1 MIYFDNKQFDTE
13 IKYDVYLLKKY
24 LTEHYDE
31 DTAIA
36 LLKNNSSDIDKL
48 AEALGEIDVEFF
60 CLYFMSDTFV
70 PKGVND
76 DGSYPED
83 HTPNVAR
90 TLSRGHYELWDIAN
104 EIFIE
109 DKRDKAA
116 IIEPRGYAKTTIF
129 DMAVSVYLHCYKK
142 SLFTLLGA
150 KTDTDATQFLDSI
163 KKVFNENKK
172 IIKNFGKLID
182 IKATKVNGERYT
194 VNANEVEFTN
204 GTYIRTVGSGTSVR
218 GANWGG
224 IRPTVFIGDD
234 FQDEKN
240 ILTDAAREKQYS
252 KWTKEVEEVG
262 DKAVYRNGKKIKA
275 ATKIIAIGTVLHIDC
290 LMSKLARNNDY
301 YTVLRRAII
310 LEPGQTVEDIFE
322 YGETIEGEYKPGLW
336 LQCHD
341 IYFDEKLNED
351 ERKEKARQ
359 FYEDHKEEMQFETW
373 WPEKW
378 DCFNDLAIKY
388 WENRAAFMSEL
399 MNDASSIGEK
409 WFKSVATRAK
419 EEIEN
424 HTFTKTMLS
433 IDPASTTN
441 KKSDFT
447 AMAVGS
453 KATNDFTYI
462 RDLLMKK
469 LGYEQYCKKAV
480 EILERNLDVTH
491 INIERNTFQGA
502 DVVRIKELITES
514 PILKGKKYEWINEMQ
529 KKNKD
534 EKISTVVDPMNNGQ
548 IIICSDC
555 EDSKEA
561 VKQILEFQGQLYTPH
576 DDMIDCI
583 SELENKIK
591 TIKVT
596 TTVKILDRKNFG
608 L

>member
-1 MIYFDNKQFDTE
+1 MIYFDNIEFETDDLYE
-13 IKYDVYLLKKY
+13 LYILKKY
-24 LTEHYDE
+24 LIKHYGE
-31 DTAIA
+31 ENAIK
-36 LLKNNSSDIDKL
+36 LIKEYYNNLDDL
-48 AEALGEIDVEFF
+48 AKALGKEDIEFF

-70 PKGVND
+70 VKDN
-76 DGSYPED
+76 
-83 HTPNVAR
+83 NVAR
-90 TLSRGHYELWDIAN
+90 QLSKGHYELWDIAN

-109 DKRDKAA
+109 DKIDKAA
-116 IIEPRGYAKTTIF
+116 IIEPRGFAKTTIF
-129 DMAVSVYLHCYKK
+129 NMAAAIWLHCYKK

-172 IIKNFGKLID
+172 IIKCFGKLINV
-182 IKATKVNGERYT
+182 KATKDNVEKYT

-204 GTYIRTVGSGTSVR
+204 GTYIKTVGSGTSVR

-252 KWTKEVEEVG
+252 KWTKEIEEVG
-262 DKAVYRNGKKIKA
+262 DKAVYRNGVKIKA

-290 LMSKLARNNDY
+290 LMSRLSRNNDY
-301 YTVLRRAII
+301 YTILRRAIM
-310 LEPGQTVEDIFE
+310 LEDDQTVEDIFE
-322 YGETIEGEYKPGLW
+322 SDLW
-336 LQCHD
+336 QQCHD
-341 IYFDEKLNED
+341 IYFDEKLNKD
-351 ERKEKARQ
+351 ERKDKAKQ
-359 FYEDHKEEMQFETW
+359 FYEDHKEDMQFPTW

-388 WENRAAFMSEL
+388 WEDRKAFMSEL

-409 WFKSVATRAK
+409 WFKSVATQTR

-424 HTFTKTMLS
+424 HDFVKTMLS
-433 IDPASTTN
+433 IDPASTTK

-447 AMAVGS
+447 SMAVGS

-469 LGYEQYCKKAV
+469 LSFEQYCQKAV
-480 EILERNLDVTH
+480 EMLERNLDVTH
-491 INIERNTFQGA
+491 INIEKNTYQGA
-502 DVVRIKELITES
+502 DVIKIKELIETS
-514 PILKGKKYEWINEMQ
+514 TVLKGKKYEWINQMQ

-534 EKISTVVDPMNNGQ
+534 EKISTVVDPINNGQ

-555 EDSKEA
+555 EDSKAA
-561 VKQILEFQGQLYTPH
+561 VEQIKDFQGQLYTVH
-576 DDMIDCI
+576 DDMIDNI
-583 SELENKIK
+583 AELENKIK
-591 TIKVT
+591 TIKTIGKVT
-596 TTVKILDRKNFG
+596 LLDRRSFG

>member
-1 MIYFDNKQFDTE
+1 MIYFDNLKFDTE
-13 IKYDVYLLKKY
+13 LKYEVYLLNKY
-24 LTEHYDE
+24 LTKHYDSK
-31 DTAIA
+31 TSKA
-36 LLKNNSSDIDKL
+36 LMEANNSDLDEL
-48 AEALGEIDVEFF
+48 ARALGEIDIEFF

-70 PKGVND
+70 VKD
-76 DGSYPED
+76 S
-83 HTPNVAR
+83 NVAR
-90 TLSRGHYELWDIAN
+90 QLSKGHYELWDIAN
-104 EIFIE
+104 DIFIK
-109 DKRDKAA
+109 DKHDKAA
-116 IIEPRGYAKTTIF
+116 IIEPRGFAKTTIF
-129 DMAVSVYLHCYKK
+129 DMAVSVWLHCYKK

-172 IIKNFGKLID
+172 IIKCFGKLINA
-182 IKATKVNGERYT
+182 KKFT

-204 GTYIRTVGSGTSVR
+204 GTYIKTVGSGTSVR

-240 ILTDAAREKQYS
+240 ILTDAARDKQYS
-252 KWTKEVEEVG
+252 KWTKEIEEVG
-262 DKAVYRNGKKIKA
+262 DKAVFRNGKKIKS
-275 ATKIIAIGTVLHIDC
+275 ATKVIAIGTVLHIDC
-290 LMSKLARNNDY
+290 LMSRLSRNNDY
-301 YTVLRRAII
+301 YTILRRAII

-322 YGETIEGEYKPGLW
+322 YGETVENEFKPGLW

-341 IYFDEKLNED
+341 IYFDEKLNKD
-351 ERKEKARQ
+351 ERKDKAKQ
-359 FYEDHKEEMQFETW
+359 FYEDHKEEMQFSVW
-373 WPEKW
+373 WHEKW
-378 DCFNDLAIKY
+378 DCFNDLAVKY
-388 WENRAAFMSEL
+388 WENRVAFMSEL

-409 WFKSVATRAK
+409 WFKSVATQTK

-424 HTFTKTMLS
+424 HDFVKTMLS

-441 KKSDFT
+441 KKSDFV

-462 RDLLMKK
+462 RDLILKK
-469 LGYEQYCKKAV
+469 MEYEQYCKKAV
-480 EILERNLDVTH
+480 EVLERNLDVTH
-491 INIERNTFQGA
+491 INIEKNTYQSA
-502 DVVRIKELITES
+502 DVIRIKELILNSE
-514 PILKGKKYEWINEMQ
+514 ILKGKKYEWINEMQ

-534 EKISTVVDPMNNGQ
+534 EKISTVVDPMKNGQ

-555 EDSKEA
+555 EDSKAAIE
-561 VKQILEFQGQLYTPH
+561 QIKDFQGQLYTLH

-591 TIKVT
+591 TIEVVGKVT
-596 TTVKILDRKNFG
+596 ILDRRKFG

>member
-1 MIYFDNKQFDTE
+1 
-13 IKYDVYLLKKY
+13 
-24 LTEHYDE
+24 
-31 DTAIA
+31 
-36 LLKNNSSDIDKL
+36 
-48 AEALGEIDVEFF
+48 
-60 CLYFMSDTFV
+60 
-70 PKGVND
+70 
-76 DGSYPED
+76 
-83 HTPNVAR
+83 
-90 TLSRGHYELWDIAN
+90 
-104 EIFIE
+104 
-109 DKRDKAA
+109 
-116 IIEPRGYAKTTIF
+116 
-129 DMAVSVYLHCYKK
+129 
-142 SLFTLLGA
+142 
-150 KTDTDATQFLDSI
+150 
-163 KKVFNENKK
+163 
-172 IIKNFGKLID
+172 
-182 IKATKVNGERYT
+182 
-194 VNANEVEFTN
+194 
-204 GTYIRTVGSGTSVR
+204 GSGTSVR

-224 IRPTVFIGDD
+224 IRPTVVIADD
-234 FQDEKN
+234 FQSKDN
-240 ILTDAAREKQYS
+240 ILTEAAREKQYN
-252 KWTKEVEEVG
+252 KWTTEVEEVG
-262 DKAVYRNGKKIKA
+262 DKAVYRNGRKIKA

-301 YTVLRRAII
+301 FTVLRRAIV
-310 LEPGQTVEDIFE
+310 LKDDETVEDIFE
-322 YGETIEGEYKPGLW
+322 SDLW

-351 ERKEKARQ
+351 ERKEKAKQ
-359 FYEDHKEEMQFETW
+359 FYDDHKEEMQFETW

-388 WENRAAFMSEL
+388 WENRAAFMSEF

-409 WFKSVATRAK
+409 WFKSVATRTK
-419 EEIEN
+419 EEIED
-424 HTFTKTMLS
+424 HVFTKTMLC
-433 IDPASTTN
+433 IDPASTTS

-480 EILERNLDVTH
+480 EMLERNPDVTH

-502 DVVRIKELITES
+502 DVVRIKELIAES

-534 EKISTVVDPMNNGQ
+534 EKISTVVDPVNNGQ
-548 IIICSDC
+548 IIVCSDC

-561 VKQILEFQGQLYTPH
+561 VNQILDFQGQLYTTH

-591 TIKVT
+591 TIEVVQFAT
-596 TTVKILDRKNFG
+596 IMDRRKLG